1 MRWLIKM
8 LTRRKKQEEEEPVPD
23 EQEKLLLE
31 PGLKLSAADLAGLD
45 LVELFASFLQLMEER
60 GHPRGEP
67 ETAAEYFERLC
78 ISFNLRPAQGRH
90 AARLLEAELY
100 GQKTHT
106 PADLE
111 SFVTTLRQLL
121 AKVS

>member
-1 MRWLIKM
+1 MPYVVWHHFERLMRWMIKM
-8 LTRRKKQEEEEPVPD
+8 LTRRKELKEEGPVPD
-23 EQEKLLLE
+23 EQEKLLFE

-45 LVELFASFLQLMEER
+45 LVELFASFSQLMEER
-60 GHPRGEP
+60 SHP

-100 GQKTHT
+100 G
-106 PADLE
+106 
-111 SFVTTLRQLL
+111 
-121 AKVS
+121 